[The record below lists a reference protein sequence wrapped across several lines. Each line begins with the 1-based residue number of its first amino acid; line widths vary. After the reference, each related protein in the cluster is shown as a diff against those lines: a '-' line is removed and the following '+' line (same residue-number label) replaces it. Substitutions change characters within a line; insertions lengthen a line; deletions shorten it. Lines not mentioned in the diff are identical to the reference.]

1 MSPTTTT
8 HTTTETP
15 RSPGDPGGSASHCRR
30 ISRRTARLAAV
41 VLAAAIAGA
50 ACGSTE
56 TPIATPSTGTPVTAA
71 PGASVASP
79 AAVRPTGEVDRL
91 VAIPGGRMHLRCTG
105 HGDATVVLISGWD
118 GGDGTWKAS
127 NRLPRRCVCAPLRVR
142 HRYQRSGHR
151 ACTFTDASSDLRVLL
166 DMAGEPG
173 PYVLLGHSFGA
184 VAVAFAATD
193 PSGVKALLLLDASP
207 TDWPSVCTV
216 PTYREAC
223 DLMHDPPEMP
233 SASTCSGV
241 RRGGPHLFLRRCPAD
256 RDDRRSPRRHR
267 LSPADVER
275 LDAPGPPGRS
285 AGQGSRQRHGSS
297 PSSRPVTTSRSISP
311 LAPSRNPRPS
321 SAHGGPTQTARP
333 VSSHSQNYHPNTEEH
348 P

>member
-105 HGDATVVLISGWD
+105 HGDATVVLIAGWD
-118 GGDGTWKAS
+118 GGDGTWEGIEPALAARS
-127 NRLPRRCVCAPLRVR
+127 RVCSSARFGTGTSDPATEPR
-142 HRYQRSGHR
+142 
-151 ACTFTDASSDLRVLL
+151 TFTDASSDLRVLL

-173 PYVLLGHSFGA
+173 PYVLLGHSFGGA

-193 PSGVKALLLLDASP
+193 PSGVEALLLLDASP
-207 TDWPSVCTV
+207 TDWPSVVCTV

-223 DLMHDPPEMP
+223 DLMHDPARDAERLD
-233 SASTCSGV
+233 V
-241 RRGGPHLFLRRCPAD
+241 FPAFD
-256 RDDRRSPRRHR
+256 EVARISSLGDVPLTVMTGAHRDATG

-275 LDAPGPPGRS
+275 LDAAWA
-285 AGQGSRQRHGSS
+285 AGQERWAGLSS
-297 PSSRPVTTSRSISP
+297 TSRIV
-311 LAPSRNPRPS
+311 
-321 SAHGGPTQTARP
+321 TVEQTGHHIEVDQPAR
-333 VSSHSQNYHPNTEEH
+333 VVEELEALLGARRSDA
-348 P
+348 

>member
-118 GGDGTWKAS
+118 GGDGTWEGIEPALAARS
-127 NRLPRRCVCAPLRVR
+127 RVCSSARFGTGTSDPATEPR
-142 HRYQRSGHR
+142 
-151 ACTFTDASSDLRVLL
+151 TFTDASSDLRVLL

-173 PYVLLGHSFGA
+173 PYVLLGHSFGGA
-184 VAVAFAATD
+184 VAVTFAATD

-207 TDWPSVCTV
+207 TDWPSVVCTV
-216 PTYREAC
+216 PAYREAC
-223 DLMHDPPEMP
+223 DLMHDPARDAERLD
-233 SASTCSGV
+233 V
-241 RRGGPHLFLRRCPAD
+241 FPAFD
-256 RDDRRSPRRHR
+256 EVARISSLGDVPLTVMTGAHRDATG
-267 LSPADVER
+267 LSPAEVER
-275 LDAPGPPGRS
+275 LEATWA
-285 AGQGSRQRHGSS
+285 AGQERWAGLSS
-297 PSSRPVTTSRSISP
+297 TSRIV
-311 LAPSRNPRPS
+311 
-321 SAHGGPTQTARP
+321 TVEQTGHHIEVDQPAR
-333 VSSHSQNYHPNTEEH
+333 VVEELEALLGARRSDA
-348 P
+348 